1 MHITSML
8 NLRGGPCLLEI
19 VDITADSGL
28 YCNSPCELDENLVYA
43 ANRELIRVMLIA
55 YSGFKLAVSSVLQT
69 LFIFW
74 SLYHC
79 LRVCLRADIEIAV
92 RHVASLHFLSRTCLF
107 IKCCCYI
114 C

>member
-28 YCNSPCELDENLVYA
+28 YCDSPCELDENLVYA

-55 YSGFKLAVSSVLQT
+55 YSGFKLAVSSVLQRGEQDACNIIYLLVPVP
-69 LFIFW
+69 LF
-74 SLYHC
+74 
-79 LRVCLRADIEIAV
+79 A
-92 RHVASLHFLSRTCLF
+92 CLF
-107 IKCCCYI
+107 KS
-114 C
+114 